1 MKSRKPALLGN
12 GLAFARSVTDRRGQK
27 PDPARSPAAPGALT
41 WKPEYEPTE
50 GWRTTSPEAQGMD
63 STRVAAAIDAL
74 RGHNVRSLVVVRNGY
89 VVAEAYS
96 RDVDADAPQDLR
108 SVTKSVVSAAV
119 GIALA
124 ERKLSGLDRRVAEF
138 FPELASDP
146 VKSEITVNH
155 LLFMGSGLE
164 WDNDGDRES
173 HRMTRSPDWVRY
185 VLERPSRAKPG
196 TSFHYS
202 NGDAHL
208 LSAVLQ
214 KATGMT
220 LYEYASSRLFEP
232 LGIRNALWMS
242 DPQGYT
248 IGAWSLAMPTRDLA
262 KIGLMYLSGG
272 YWGSKPLLPSSWVE
286 HSLRRYVVHRYKDG
300 AEGGYGYF
308 WWLLPYAAGSP
319 DARWKQ
325 GAFYAAGSSGQR
337 LYVVPRLRLIVAMTA
352 NNAVE
357 ADMPDR
363 LLAQIVQAVRSDKPM
378 AEQPA
383 SAAVLSGSIGRFKT
397 ETERAE
403 LAGSNPVATIGAG
416 S

>member
-202 NGDAHL
+202 NGDAH
-208 LSAVLQ
+208 Q
-214 KATGMT
+214 
-220 LYEYASSRLFEP
+220 
-232 LGIRNALWMS
+232 
-242 DPQGYT
+242 
-248 IGAWSLAMPTRDLA
+248 
-262 KIGLMYLSGG
+262 
-272 YWGSKPLLPSSWVE
+272 
-286 HSLRRYVVHRYKDG
+286 
-300 AEGGYGYF
+300 
-308 WWLLPYAAGSP
+308 
-319 DARWKQ
+319 
-325 GAFYAAGSSGQR
+325 
-337 LYVVPRLRLIVAMTA
+337 
-352 NNAVE
+352 
-357 ADMPDR
+357 
-363 LLAQIVQAVRSDKPM
+363 
-378 AEQPA
+378 
-383 SAAVLSGSIGRFKT
+383 IGR
-397 ETERAE
+397 AH
-403 LAGSNPVATIGAG
+403 V
-416 S
+416 